1 MHLNISKESAISVR
15 PVHVVIRVAV
25 NKKAGESGVSVDVQ
39 HHVQLIFA

>member
-1 MHLNISKESAISVR
+1 MHLGISKECAVFVR
-15 PVHVVIRVAV
+15 PVHVIIRVAI